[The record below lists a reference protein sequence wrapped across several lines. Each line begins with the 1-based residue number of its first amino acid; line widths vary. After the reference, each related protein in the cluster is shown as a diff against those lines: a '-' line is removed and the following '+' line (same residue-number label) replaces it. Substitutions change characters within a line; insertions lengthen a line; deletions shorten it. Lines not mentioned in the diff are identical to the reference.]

1 MRPLLLYNAQTFMY
15 HEWSCTTEWEKSQI
29 AQPEESSE
37 KIHNGARLERAS
49 PGLLAL
55 AEPVVK

>member
-1 MRPLLLYNAQTFMY
+1 MY

-37 KIHNGARLERAS
+37 KIHNGARSERAS